1 MPPAHRQSV
10 LVIGATGRT
19 GLECIHHFANHQAK
33 PAVHAFCRDADDLD
47 NKDKTLCTSI
57 VQGDAFSPKDL
68 ERALA
73 ETRAEVVVLSI
84 GHCESV
90 KKSYIR
96 TASAQAL
103 TQVLKMPQFKRV
115 RIIMVSNTG
124 ARKSRIIV
132 CGGLGMLTSFRLRH
146 VLANQTGQEHPLNS
160 LRNLTTV
167 VRATPL
173 TGKDSTGKLVFTQD
187 REKPP
192 TVKVD
197 RADLAAWIVKEVC
210 GGIKPVCGEI
220 KPLCAGLKPVCGGI
234 EPICSGIEPLNRKK
248 SLYRECMPNVPHS
261 SSARIEKRS
270 RRHWSLA
277 SLMRSVGELE
287 LEFPPREKERELQQ
301 QFRVLAW
308 DP

>member
-1 MPPAHRQSV
+1 MIATHQQSI

-19 GLECIHHFANHQAK
+19 GLECIHHFANHQPK

-47 NKDKTLCTSI
+47 DKDKTLCTSI

-73 ETRAEVVVLSI
+73 ETSAEDVILSI

-115 RIIMVSNTG
+115 RIVMVSNTG

-146 VLANQTGQEHPLNS
+146 VLADQMGQGHALDP
-160 LRNLTTV
+160 LRNRTTV
-167 VRATPL
+167 IRATPL
-173 TGKDSTGKLVFTQD
+173 TNDEAAGKLVCFQD
-187 REKPP
+187 REKTP
-192 TVKVD
+192 TIKTD
-197 RADLAAWIVKEVC
+197 RADLAAWIVGEVC
-210 GGIKPVCGEI
+210 CGSKHVGSRVVMLPES
-220 KPLCAGLKPVCGGI
+220 
-234 EPICSGIEPLNRKK
+234 SG
-248 SLYRECMPNVPHS
+248 
-261 SSARIEKRS
+261 S
-270 RRHWSLA
+270 R
-277 SLMRSVGELE
+277 
-287 LEFPPREKERELQQ
+287 
-301 QFRVLAW
+301 
-308 DP
+308 